1 MNGRT
6 EPAAEAPAA
15 RRAPRGTPRLAGL
28 VQAQIARLVE
38 RGEFPRGCKLPTE
51 GELSARF
58 GVSRPVLR
66 EALQGLKDAGVLRSQ
81 RGSGTVVVEG
91 AAPGVPA
98 FPPVRS
104 LGDLLRLYEFRI
116 VLEGSVAA
124 LAAERHTP
132 DTLAGIAEALA
143 LAEEAARGDAPPLL
157 LDLNFAFHRAV
168 ARATQNPFH
177 LAAVEALP
185 NFVGR
190 GRVEAT
196 GFGDED
202 VAVRAARIRDEHQVI
217 FEAIRVRDAARA
229 RAEMVSHI
237 AAARDHVMERRALT

>member
-1 MNGRT
+1 VNGRT
-6 EPAAEAPAA
+6 EPGAEPAQG
-15 RRAPRGTPRLAGL
+15 RGRSPRLAEL
-28 VQAQIARLVE
+28 VQGQIARLVE
-38 RGEFPRGCKLPTE
+38 RGDFPRGCKLPTE

-66 EALQGLKDAGVLRSQ
+66 EALQALKDAGVLRSQ

-91 AAPGVPA
+91 AAPGAPT

-104 LGDLLRLYEFRI
+104 MADLLRLYEFRI
-116 VLEGSVAA
+116 TLEGAVAA
-124 LAAERHTP
+124 LAAERHTR
-132 DTLAGIAEALA
+132 DTLAGIADALR
-143 LAEEAARGDAPPLL
+143 LAEQAARAEAPPLL

-185 NFVGR
+185 NFVGT
-190 GRVEAT
+190 GRVEST
-196 GFGDED
+196 SFGEEP

-217 FEAIRVRDAARA
+217 FDAIRVRDAARA
-229 RAEMVSHI
+229 QAEMVSHI
-237 AAARDHVMERRALT
+237 AAARDHVMERLALT